1 MQVGQ
6 QVKCNGYKGRVT
18 EVCTG
23 QLSGMVVVRLERGA
37 VCVSIDD
44 VELI

>member
-1 MQVGQ
+1 MKVGQ
-6 QVKCNGYKGRVT
+6 QVKCNGYTGRVT

-23 QLSGMVVVRLERGA
+23 QLSGMIVVRLERGS

-44 VELI
+44 IETI